1 MIKKGD
7 KVTVDYIGK
16 LKDGE
21 VFDTS
26 MENIAKEENIY
37 TPERSYEPLKFTV
50 GERQLIEGFE
60 EAVIGKEV
68 GDEITV
74 EIPAEKAYG
83 QRDDKLIQSVPK
95 GAFEGADFEPEEG
108 MIILAGGVPATIIE
122 VNEKEVILDFNHQLA
137 GEDLVFTIKIL
148 DVEKEE

>member
-26 MENIAKEENIY
+26 MENIAKEENIHA
-37 TPERSYEPLKFTV
+37 PERPYEPLKFTV

-60 EAVIGKEV
+60 EAVMGKNV
-68 GDEITV
+68 GEEITV

-83 QRDDKLIQSVPK
+83 QRDEKLIQTVPK
-95 GAFEGADFEPEEG
+95 EAFEGADFEPEEG
-108 MIILAGGVPATIIE
+108 MVILAGGIPATIIR

-137 GEDLVFTIKIL
+137 GNDLIFTIKIL
-148 DVEKEE
+148 DVEK